1 MTNTTTTINLDG
13 VLLVGAKD
21 SSNFLTATADSW
33 GTSGRNGGT
42 ATVNLSNQEVS
53 GNIVVDGVSSVTLNI
68 KGGSSYTGTIEN
80 KGTAKV
86 YLEAGS
92 TWTLTGDSNVSSL
105 DGDTSGINLNG
116 HTLYVNGV
124 AFTA

>member
-1 MTNTTTTINLDG
+1 M
-13 VLLVGAKD
+13 
-21 SSNFLTATADSW
+21 
-33 GTSGRNGGT
+33 
-42 ATVNLSNQEVS
+42 NLSNQEVS
-53 GNIVVDGVSSVTLNI
+53 GNVVVDGVSSVTLNI
-68 KGGSSYTGTIEN
+68 TGGSSYTGAIEN

-92 TWTLTGDSNVSSL
+92 TWTLTGDSYVSSL

-124 AFTA
+124 AFKA